1 VVEVSVDNLLDG
13 MLISNNTLNVA
24 KFLPCGRCKELYEH
38 GFSVLVSKRALRV
51 NKALFTPSFNER
63 SPLNWCPVLEMV
75 CVSPIDEACE
85 EEDDDIERDPSITDE
100 ACEEE
105 DDDIERDP
113 SITVITEE
121 LSRIDLGGAGVLAW
135 DAHRPLFYSELN
147 ANGYLECLRRLK
159 ALKRRYKNSVIK

>member
-85 EEDDDIERDPSITDE
+85 EEDDIEIDPITEELSRIDLDE

-105 DDDIERDP
+105 DDIEIDP
-113 SITVITEE
+113 ITEE
-121 LSRIDLGGAGVLAW
+121 LSRIDLGGACVLAW

-147 ANGYLECLRRLK
+147 AKGYLECLRRLK
-159 ALKRRYKNSVIK
+159 ALKRRYKTVP

>member
-1 VVEVSVDNLLDG
+1 MVEVSVDNLLDG

-85 EEDDDIERDPSITDE
+85 EEDDIERGP
-100 ACEEE
+100 
-105 DDDIERDP
+105 
-113 SITVITEE
+113 ITEE
-121 LSRIDLGGAGVLAW
+121 LSRIDLGGACVLAW

-147 ANGYLECLRRLK
+147 AKGYLECLRRLK
-159 ALKRRYKNSVIK
+159 ALKRRYKTVP